1 MSNLLIGADPEF
13 FVKKD
18 GKFVSAYGLIEGT
31 KKNPLKVEGGAV
43 QVDGMALEININ
55 PAATFAEFEQNYQNV
70 MSNLRRMV
78 PDDYEF
84 AFVPVADFDPDY
96 IKSQPDE
103 ARALGCDP
111 DFNAYTGEANN
122 PPDAAKNFRTA
133 SGHFHLGWTEDED
146 IKNPEHI
153 EACQMMTK
161 QLDCGIGLKGI
172 VYDTDNRRRELY
184 GKAGAYRPKPYGVE
198 YRVLSNFWLSNV
210 NLRGELFGDILLSY
224 SQLLDGLDYNK
235 VLSPGYAR
243 EMIDTNNIEHARQYV
258 DYTVGRTD
266 QLKRAYDAWLITNHA
281 QAKGRLK
288 AEATKIKRG
297 TAKKLN
303 IDRLRLGVVNNVPEA
318 QWFAAQWDAAPRA
331 PAVPPAP
338 FPGNNPWPAPAARVD
353 IEGVR
358 DAFDIIAAAHEGA
371 AIRAARQREDELI
384 AQIIDDQDRAFRNA

>member
-1 MSNLLIGADPEF
+1 MSDLLIGADPEF

-31 KKNPLKVEGGAV
+31 KKNPQKVKGGAV

-55 PAATFAEFEQNYQNV
+55 PAATFVEFEQNYQNV

-78 PDDYEF
+78 PDEYEF

-96 IKSQPDE
+96 IKSQPEE

-198 YRVLSNFWLSNV
+198 YRVLSNFWLGNV
-210 NLRGELFGDILLSY
+210 NWRGELFADILYSY
-224 SQLLDGLDYNK
+224 KQLVNGFDFEK
-235 VLSPGYAR
+235 VLSREFGRTIINDNNTRYAY
-243 EMIDTNNIEHARQYV
+243 QYV
-258 DYTVGRTD
+258 DYTVCRTD
-266 QLKRAYDAWLITNHA
+266 QLKRTYDAWVIANHA
-281 QAKGRLK
+281 QATGPLK
-288 AEATKIKRG
+288 AEAAKLKRG
-297 TAKKLN
+297 AAKKK
-303 IDRLRLGVVNNVPEA
+303 IDIGGFRVGREIWGLRPGAVMDIEA
-318 QWFAAQWDAAPRA
+318 VDPGPAPVQGFIADQRARINLPPAQPAPLPWWDNDAFAAAQADA
-331 PAVPPAP
+331 VVEE
-338 FPGNNPWPAPAARVD
+338 AR
-353 IEGVR
+353 R
-358 DAFDIIAAAHEGA
+358 
-371 AIRAARQREDELI
+371 REDELEI
-384 AQIIDDQDRAFRNA
+384 LLAEIGAQNA

>member
-1 MSNLLIGADPEF
+1 MSDLLVGADPEF

-31 KKNPLKVEGGAV
+31 KKNPQKVEGGAV

-55 PAATFAEFEQNYQNV
+55 PAKTFQEFEKNYQNV

-78 PDDYEF
+78 PDEYEF

-198 YRVLSNFWLSNV
+198 YRVLSNFWLGNV
-210 NLRGELFGDILLSY
+210 NWRKELFTDILYSY
-224 SQLLDGLDYNK
+224 KQLVNGVDYEK
-235 VLSPGYAR
+235 VLSREFGRTIINDNNTRYAY
-243 EMIDTNNIEHARQYV
+243 QYV

-266 QLKRAYDAWLITNHA
+266 QLKRTYDAWVIANHA
-281 QAKGRLK
+281 QATGPLK
-288 AEATKIKRG
+288 AEAAKLKRG
-297 TAKKLN
+297 AKKVGGE
-303 IDRLRLGVVNNVPEA
+303 IRGLRPGVVMDIEAGPAPVPGFVNGDWVNFNLGGLERA
-318 QWFAAQWDAAPRA
+318 AAQINQPFPWQVDAAA
-331 PAVPPAP
+331 
-338 FPGNNPWPAPAARVD
+338 AAR
-353 IEGVR
+353 
-358 DAFDIIAAAHEGA
+358 DAAFREE
-371 AIRAARQREDELI
+371 ARRREDALRDI
-384 AQIIDDQDRAFRNA
+384 LARDNRVRGGF